1 MCRGRK
7 PVVQRD
13 NFRARNGRWFVLYVL
28 SFMRIEQS
36 VRSFFFAKRQRPCAL
51 IAARTDGVQ
60 QSRIGR
66 TNKTARGGCSLC
78 RSRATKNKTVKGMA
92 YQSSERPVR
101 RSFFDFAMLPV
112 AASKTARGGC
122 SLCRSRATKNKT
134 VKGMAYQSSERPVRR
149 SFFDFAM
156 LPVAASRRKRK
167 AGNRFCWHACFDTSL
182 RQRPGA
188 VRHIPAAQAAK
199 EPPRYW
205 P

>member
-1 MCRGRK
+1 MGDAARR
-7 PVVQRD
+7 R
-13 NFRARNGRWFVLYVL
+13 RARKQSDVPRAKARGAARQFPGSEWSLVRVQLGEPKRAYRITGTLFLFV
-28 SFMRIEQS
+28 
-36 VRSFFFAKRQRPCAL
+36 KWQRPCAL
-51 IAARTDGVQ
+51 IAARTDGVR
-60 QSRIGR
+60 QSRTGR
-66 TNKTARGGCSLC
+66 TN
-78 RSRATKNKTVKGMA
+78 
-92 YQSSERPVR
+92 
-101 RSFFDFAMLPV
+101 
-112 AASKTARGGC
+112 KTARGGC

>member
-1 MCRGRK
+1 MQRGGGGPGNRAMCRGRK

-36 VRSFFFAKRQRPCAL
+36 VRSFFFAKRQRPCAFT
-51 IAARTDGVQ
+51 AARTDGVR
-60 QSRIGR
+60 QSGTRR

-78 RSRATKNKTVKGMA
+78 RSRATKNKTVKGTA
-92 YQSSERPVR
+92 YQSSERSVR
-101 RSFFDFAMLPV
+101 RSFFDFDMLPV
-112 AASKTARGGC
+112 AT
-122 SLCRSRATKNKT
+122 
-134 VKGMAYQSSERPVRR
+134 
-149 SFFDFAM
+149 
-156 LPVAASRRKRK
+156 SRRKRK

-199 EPPRYW
+199 EPLRYW